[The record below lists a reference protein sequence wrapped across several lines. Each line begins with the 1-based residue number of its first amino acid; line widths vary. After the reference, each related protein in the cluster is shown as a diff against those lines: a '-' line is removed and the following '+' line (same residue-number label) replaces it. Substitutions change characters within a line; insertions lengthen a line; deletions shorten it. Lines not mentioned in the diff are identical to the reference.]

1 MLVLFVSRG
10 SIYERYAMLC
20 YAIVTLWAMRELRS
34 DAFRLNFLAAWIAFC
49 PCLNVHSL
57 AILGAFS

>member
-20 YAIVTLWAMRELRS
+20 YAIVTLWAMRELRG
-34 DAFRLNFLAAWIAFC
+34 DAFRLNFLGAWIAFC
-49 PCLNVHSL
+49 PCLNVHPL
-57 AILGAFS
+57 VDFNAFR